1 MKALRNRI
9 KTYTQYQV
17 DKIIDDM
24 QADFEHQW
32 QTQIEDITDKLFENV
47 KADIFAQIMS
57 VAMAALEQY
66 NGFTSEQTTKFYND
80 VVSLL
85 TMMKDKPL
93 GKDSSPQDTIDMI
106 KEETNIDLDE
116 EAKQHSNK
124 LF

>member
-1 MKALRNRI
+1 MKALRNRT

-17 DKIIDDM
+17 DKIVDDM

-85 TMMKDKPL
+85 TMMKDKPM
-93 GKDSSPQDTIDMI
+93 GKDSSNVTIS
-106 KEETNIDLDE
+106 
-116 EAKQHSNK
+116 Q
-124 LF
+124 